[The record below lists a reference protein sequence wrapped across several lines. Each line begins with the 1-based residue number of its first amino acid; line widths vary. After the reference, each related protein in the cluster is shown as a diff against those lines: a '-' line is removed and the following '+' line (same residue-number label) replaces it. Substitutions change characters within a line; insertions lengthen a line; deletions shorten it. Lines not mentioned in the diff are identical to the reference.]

1 MTFTSILQLHK
12 NGKEQK
18 DLFDGFFPFSTSIY
32 LFVCLFD
39 LGEFFEELGYF
50 GFPGERNIFTR
61 QNFAPLCE
69 STKFG
74 VEGFLGFT
82 HQEKKMP

>member
-1 MTFTSILQLHK
+1 MVRS
-12 NGKEQK
+12 K
-18 DLFDGFFPFSTSIY
+18 DLFDGFFPFSTSFIC
-32 LFVCLFD
+32 LFVCL
-39 LGEFFEELGYF
+39 LIWGEFFEELGYF

-74 VEGFLGFT
+74 VEGF
-82 HQEKKMP
+82 